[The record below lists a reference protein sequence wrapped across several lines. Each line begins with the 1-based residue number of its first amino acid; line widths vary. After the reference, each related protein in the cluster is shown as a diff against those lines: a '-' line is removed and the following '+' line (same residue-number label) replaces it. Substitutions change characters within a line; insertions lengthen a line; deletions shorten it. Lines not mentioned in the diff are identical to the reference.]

1 MKPLKCLTLAC
12 LMLAAVLLP
21 AVMKA
26 QFAFTTNNGTIS
38 ILGYT
43 GSKGAVAIPGT
54 IEGLS
59 VSSIGDWAFY
69 ATSVTSI
76 LIPDAVT
83 NLGDAINGWNLTW
96 SFTAG
101 QTIAQLWN
109 GSVTQSG
116 AQVTVT
122 NVSYN
127 ASISTGSSTTFGF
140 NGSYSGT
147 HTAPTVVSCTSP

>member
-1 MKPLKCLTLAC
+1 MTSLHTRSRVMVALTAGLTLAGA
-12 LMLAAVLLP
+12 AAVVLT
-21 AVMKA
+21 ANTA
-26 QFAFTTNNGTIS
+26 QAAGGCSVAYTVNQWQGGFTAN
-38 ILGYT
+38 
-43 GSKGAVAIPGT
+43 V
-54 IEGLS
+54 
-59 VSSIGDWAFY
+59 
-69 ATSVTSI
+69 
-76 LIPDAVT
+76 AVT

-127 ASISTGSSTTFGF
+127 ARLGD
-140 NGSYSGT
+140 
-147 HTAPTVVSCTSP
+147 